1 MKSQSMVEYGAP
13 LRELTHELPTPGGTE
28 VLVEIKH
35 CGVCHSDIHL
45 HDGYF
50 SLGGDRQLDVRSGR
64 DLPFTLG
71 HEIEGKVIATGPDAA
86 GTSAGDRR
94 AVYPWMGCGTCDIC
108 RRGDEHLCSVTHHLG
123 ITVDGGYA
131 THVLVPHPRYLIDF
145 DGIDPALAGAYMC
158 SGLTAYSAL
167 KKLGSLGANDQI
179 MIVGLGGVG
188 MMGLQFA
195 KALLGIAPLASDIDA
210 AKRDSAIQAGAA
222 GVYDPADRGARKQIL
237 KETGGLAGAIDFVGS
252 EASLNFAQGLV
263 RKGGIVVVS
272 GLMGGQLEIPI
283 PMFPLRA
290 LSIIGT
296 FVGSLTEANEMIA
309 LARNQNVSAIPIEKR
324 ALSQANSALD
334 DLRGGRVVGRVVLT
348 P

>member
-1 MKSQSMVEYGAP
+1 MKSQSMMEYGEP
-13 LRELTHELPTPGGTE
+13 LRDMTHDLPTPVGTQ
-28 VLVEIKH
+28 VLMAIKH
-35 CGVCHSDIHL
+35 CGVCHSDIHI

-50 SLGGDRQLDVRSGR
+50 KLGGDKQLDVRSGR

-71 HEIEGKVIATGPDAA
+71 HEIEGEVLAVGPGAA
-86 GTSAGDRR
+86 GIAVGDRR
-94 AVYPWMGCGTCDIC
+94 AVYPWMGCGSCEIC
-108 RRGDEHLCSVTHHLG
+108 QRGDEHLCSVTHHLG

-158 SGLTAYSAL
+158 SGLTAFSAL
-167 KKLGSLGANDQI
+167 KKLGTLGQGDQI

-188 MMGLQFA
+188 MMGLQFT
-195 KALLGIAPLASDIDA
+195 KALLGISPLASDIDA
-210 AKRDSAIQAGAA
+210 AKRETAMAAGAG
-222 GVYDPADRGARKQIL
+222 GVYDPSDPAVRKQIL

-252 EASLNFAQGLV
+252 EASLQFAHGLV
-263 RKGGIVVVS
+263 RKGGVVVVS

-296 FVGSLTEANEMIA
+296 FVGSLTEAHEMIA
-309 LARNQNVSAIPIEKR
+309 LARNQNVSTIPLEKR
-324 ALSQANSALD
+324 DLSEANSALD
-334 DLRGGRVVGRVVLT
+334 DLRGGRVVGRIVLT